1 MSYRPIHRA
10 TRHRAQVRDHRMQWL
25 SWGTPSVRAPPLVLL
40 HGWMDV
46 GASFQFVVD
55 ALPQPR
61 WVLAPDLR
69 GFGGSMGVRQD
80 HFFFPDYLADLDAWL
95 ETVGATQPVDLLGHS
110 MGGHVAML
118 YAGVRPERVRRLI
131 NVEGY
136 GMAATQP
143 SQAPARFARWLD
155 ELQALRRGKKNLRPY
170 SSVQAVAA
178 RLQQT
183 NPRLPAD
190 KAAWLARHWAKKG
203 ADGLWRIAGSAAH
216 KVSSAQLFRVDE
228 VLAVYAAIEAP
239 TLLLEAAHDSL
250 PAWWQGRYTRKEFYQ
265 RLTAVK
271 QLTHHFIDN
280 AGHMVHHDQPAAVA
294 QHVAAHTA

>member
-1 MSYRPIHRA
+1 MQRA
-10 TRHRAQVRDHRMQWL
+10 TRHRAQVRGHLMQWL
-25 SWGTPSVRAPPLVLL
+25 SWGTPSPNQPPLVLL

-69 GFGGSMGVRQD
+69 GFGGSMGTRQD

-95 ETVGATQPVDLLGHS
+95 DITCAEHAIDLLGHS

-118 YAGVRPERVRRLI
+118 YAGVRPARVRRLI

-136 GMAATQP
+136 GMAATQA
-143 SQAPARFARWLD
+143 SDAPARYARWLD
-155 ELQALRRGKKNLRPY
+155 DLQALRRGDKNLRPY
-170 SSVQAVAA
+170 PNLQAVAT

-190 KAAWLARHWAKKG
+190 KASWLARHWAKRDAHG
-203 ADGLWRIAGSAAH
+203 QWHIAGSAAH

-228 VLAVYAAIEAP
+228 VLAVYAAIKAP

-250 PAWWQGRYTRKEFYQ
+250 PAWWRGRYTRDEFYQ
-265 RLTAVK
+265 RLGAVR
-271 QLTHHFIDN
+271 QLSRHLITG

-294 QHVAAHTA
+294 GHVAAHTA